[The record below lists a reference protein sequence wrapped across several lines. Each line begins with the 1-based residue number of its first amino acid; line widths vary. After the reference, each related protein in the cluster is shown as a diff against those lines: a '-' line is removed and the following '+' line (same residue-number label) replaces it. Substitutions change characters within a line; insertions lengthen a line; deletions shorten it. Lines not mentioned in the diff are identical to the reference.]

1 MTNQELQNLK
11 NKFDIIGND
20 PALNSALEIAVAV
33 APTDLTALICGESG
47 VGKENI
53 PKIIHQHS
61 LRRTG
66 KYFAVTADGEEYRG
80 ITADAVAECKIKCG
94 EIAEKDFDNFV
105 AVNDYYRAKQYLFDM
120 LARKPRTL
128 KEAERKL
135 REKKFMSES
144 IRKSVALAT
153 EYGYISDERFAEDYV
168 ETGSRTKGAYRL
180 KAELRKKGVS
190 AEHIERALAELTK
203 EDEDECA
210 LRLAAKR
217 LKREPDEKDIERC
230 FGRNGGIWKNIV

>member
-1 MTNQELQNLK
+1 MRR
-11 NKFDIIGND
+11 I
-20 PALNSALEIAVAV
+20 
-33 APTDLTALICGESG
+33 ESI
-47 VGKENI
+47 K
-53 PKIIHQHS
+53 KK
-61 LRRTG
+61 G

-135 REKKFMSES
+135 REKKFMPES

-217 LKREPDEKDIERC
+217 LKREPDEKDIERTL
-230 FGRNGGIWKNIV
+230 RYLAARGISYDAAKRAVRALVDDPDLFDEVF